1 MSTFAAEWLALREGA
16 DTRARNR
23 DLAQSIS
30 AWFQLRD
37 RISVVDLGA
46 GTGANLRAV
55 APLLPPKQTWLL
67 IDKDE
72 ALFAIARLELRK
84 WADHAEVADDTLKLT
99 KGGAEIEVYFKVA
112 DLAQE
117 LESALAEKP
126 DLVTASAFFDLVS
139 ADFIRGLS
147 RQVGLARAAFY
158 ATLTYNGVQRWSP
171 HRPSDSPMAAAF
183 NRHQMTDKGFGPAAG
198 PTAAGLLADQFRL
211 EGYTVLEGES
221 PWVLGQNDR
230 SLLEELQRG
239 QALAVLETKALDAKT
254 VETWVKVIRG
264 AAEIGH
270 TDVFATPVAG

>member
-16 DTRARNR
+16 DVRARNR
-23 DLAQSIS
+23 DVAHAVS

-37 RISVVDLGA
+37 HITVVDLGS

-55 APLLPPKQTWLL
+55 APLLPPKQSWLL
-67 IDKDE
+67 IDHDE
-72 ALFAIARLELRK
+72 ALFAAAKLELRK
-84 WADHAEVADDTLKLT
+84 WADHAEPAGSILKLK
-99 KGGAEIEVYFKVA
+99 KGGADIEVQFKVA
-112 DLAQE
+112 DLAQDVG
-117 LESALAEKP
+117 SALTGNP
-126 DLVTASAFFDLVS
+126 GLVTASAFFDLVS
-139 ADFIRGLS
+139 ADFIRAIS
-147 RQVGLARAAFY
+147 RQAGLARAAFY

-171 HRPSDSPMAAAF
+171 HRPADSQMAAAF

-239 QALAVLETKALDAKT
+239 HALAVLETKALDAKS
-254 VETWVKVIRG
+254 VETWVKVIRA
-264 AAEIGH
+264 AAEVGH
-270 TDVFATPVAG
+270 TDVFATPV

>member
-23 DLAQSIS
+23 ELAQGIS
-30 AWFQLRD
+30 AWFQLREH
-37 RISVVDLGA
+37 ITVVDLGS

-55 APLLPPKQTWLL
+55 AALLPQRQHWLL
-67 IDKDE
+67 VDKDE
-72 ALFAIARLELRK
+72 DLFAVSKIELRK
-84 WADHAEVADDTLKLT
+84 WADHAEQSGETLKLK
-99 KGGAEIEVYFKVA
+99 KGHAELFVQFKVV
-112 DLAQE
+112 DLARD
-117 LESALAEKP
+117 LDSALTDSP

-139 ADFIRGLS
+139 PEFIRA
-147 RQVGLARAAFY
+147 LARQTANIRAALY

-171 HRPSDSPMAAAF
+171 HRPSDSQMAAAF

-211 EGYTVLEGES
+211 EGYTVLEGDS

-239 QALAVLETKALDAKT
+239 YALAVLETKALDAKA
-254 VETWVKVIRG
+254 VETWIKVIRA
-264 AAEIGH
+264 AAEVGH
-270 TDVFATPVAG
+270 TDIFATPV